1 MCQLSS
7 HVFYTGKAKTGLYDV
22 ETAISCNIGIKT
34 SSRDSGLYDAETW
47 LTGAT
52 RATPCPFPAS
62 SAGEEVVGQELQAG
76 SVELSPWSPLEVP
89 VLQEPRPRSHVV

>member
-62 SAGEEVVGQELQAG
+62 SAGEELLGQAPAAGCDLQ
-76 SVELSPWSPLEVP
+76 LSLWSPQEVR
-89 VLQEPRPRSHVV
+89 QESWPRSHVV